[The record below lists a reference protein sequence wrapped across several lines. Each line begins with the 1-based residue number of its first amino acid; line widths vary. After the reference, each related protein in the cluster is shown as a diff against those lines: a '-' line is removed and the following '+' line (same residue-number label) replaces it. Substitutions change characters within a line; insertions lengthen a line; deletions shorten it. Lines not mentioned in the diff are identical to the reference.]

1 MQIIQRDIY
10 LQRIIDRKENGM
22 IKVITGLRRCGK
34 SFLLF
39 ELYRDYLITQGIR
52 EEQIIT
58 IALDDDA
65 NADYRNP
72 DRLSQYIRSRIVDD
86 QMYYIMIDEIQLAIS
101 NREIKNREEIRL
113 YSVLNGLMRLRN
125 TDIYVTGSNSKMLS
139 KDVLTEFRGRG
150 DEIRIYPLSFKEF
163 YSVTGGSKD
172 EAYQEY
178 ALYGGMPLVVMQKTE
193 EQKISYLKSLF
204 T

>member
-113 YSVLNGLMRLRN
+113 
-125 TDIYVTGSNSKMLS
+125 
-139 KDVLTEFRGRG
+139 
-150 DEIRIYPLSFKEF
+150 
-163 YSVTGGSKD
+163 
-172 EAYQEY
+172 
-178 ALYGGMPLVVMQKTE
+178 
-193 EQKISYLKSLF
+193 
-204 T
+204 